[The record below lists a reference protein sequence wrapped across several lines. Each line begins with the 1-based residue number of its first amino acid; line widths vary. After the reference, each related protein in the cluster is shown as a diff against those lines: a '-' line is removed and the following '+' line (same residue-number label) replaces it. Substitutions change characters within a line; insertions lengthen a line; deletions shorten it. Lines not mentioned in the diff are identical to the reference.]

1 MLNVAKIN
9 HTYHLKSVF
18 KLFNSQMNQRY
29 ILLNLWELSFC
40 RPELDRILSLDIKDQ
55 GQMIDFL
62 FCWDFLLLSF
72 YILDILFLVTRWLWI
87 SMGKWKSLENI
98 DKSMQFLLNNL
109 KILLSAPITNA
120 IAIISYKAIS
130 NVLR

>member
-9 HTYHLKSVF
+9 HTYHLESVF

-72 YILDILFLVTRWLWI
+72 YILDILFLVTRWL
-87 SMGKWKSLENI
+87 
-98 DKSMQFLLNNL
+98 
-109 KILLSAPITNA
+109 
-120 IAIISYKAIS
+120 
-130 NVLR
+130 

>member
-72 YILDILFLVTRWLWI
+72 YILDILFLVTRWL
-87 SMGKWKSLENI
+87 
-98 DKSMQFLLNNL
+98 
-109 KILLSAPITNA
+109 
-120 IAIISYKAIS
+120 
-130 NVLR
+130 